1 LSQGFA
7 YAESLAAKVVKVFE
21 SCVDE
26 LSYQKHYDFG
36 LRALKSVLSS
46 AGVMRR
52 EFMLAQDESLSEGRE
67 EQIVADA
74 FKGSVSPKLLKDDA
88 EKLLE
93 VLGRVF
99 TASAENS
106 SSDSKFADCL
116 SKSCKSLHLFP
127 APDWVQKLFQIKE
140 LVRCGI

>member
-1 LSQGFA
+1 
-7 YAESLAAKVVKVFE
+7 
-21 SCVDE
+21 
-26 LSYQKHYDFG
+26 
-36 LRALKSVLSS
+36 
-46 AGVMRR
+46 MRR